1 MQMSHARRRN
11 RLCYI
16 LALGVTIA
24 VGLFSRSS
32 AADHLPGLV
41 RTYAGDTLWAL
52 AVFLALGLVLPKAG
66 TMRLAICAATISYG
80 VELSQLYRAPWIDA
94 IRRTI
99 PGALLLGFGFQWSDL
114 ICYSVGILLG
124 AAAES
129 AGAQSTS
136 PTVSQSPRSPQPP

>member
-1 MQMSHARRRN
+1 MNHARRRN
-11 RLCYI
+11 RLCYVV
-16 LALGVTIA
+16 ALGVTIA
-24 VGLFSRSS
+24 AGLLSRSS
-32 AADHLPGLV
+32 AADHLPALV

-52 AVFLALGLVLPKAG
+52 AVFLVLGLLLPRAA
-66 TMRLAICAATISYG
+66 TMRLAIGAALISYG

-94 IRRTI
+94 LRHTI

-129 AGAQSTS
+129 AGAHRASTAAPQST
-136 PTVSQSPRSPQPP
+136 RSPHSA